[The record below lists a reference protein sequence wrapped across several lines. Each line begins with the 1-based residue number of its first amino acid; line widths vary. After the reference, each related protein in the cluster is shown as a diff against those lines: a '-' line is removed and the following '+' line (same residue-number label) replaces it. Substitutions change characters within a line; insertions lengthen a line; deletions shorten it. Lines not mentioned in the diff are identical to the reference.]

1 MGLKK
6 SILYVW
12 LPCKKIYPI
21 GPTYLANY
29 IHTHHPE
36 IRQKILDLSVI
47 EKKERLKR
55 LKEAIDSF
63 MPEVIAFSWR
73 DIQIFAPH
81 EGDTSLR
88 YAFEFYYSP
97 SLIKRIRASFKGLE
111 YIYKYRTV
119 LTENLEYIRYVHK
132 GYPGKKIVLGG
143 GAPSVFS
150 RHIINLLPGGI
161 VCIMGEGEEALLKI
175 LEGSDLVDERYI
187 EKGSDGVIANEK
199 RRPVAINEI
208 KIDLKYISSIFD
220 QHKLYMNELIGIQT
234 KRGCPYSCQFCL
246 YTYIEG
252 KRVRYRRPENVVDEI
267 SQFYDDWGVRRFW
280 FADAQF
286 IPGVD
291 AIPVCKELLERLV
304 SSKMKISWSGYIR
317 ASLIDKGLA
326 KLMVRS
332 GLGDLEV
339 SITSGSQ
346 REIDALKMG
355 FKIDELMDGLRN
367 LKEAGFKGRLLLNYS
382 LNSPEADMDTLR
394 ESITSYKRISEIMG
408 DDMVF
413 PFIFFYGIQPN
424 TGFEKRLIESGY
436 LSSGYNPL
444 SLNPLTI
451 KKLLYNPPPL
461 DKLIAKALLAAWAD
475 AGQDVGKDV
484 FRHLEAEIRKVNR
497 PSPS

>member
-1 MGLKK
+1 MSLKN

-29 IHTHHPE
+29 VHSHHPE
-36 IRQKILDLSVI
+36 VRQKILDLSVI
-47 EKKERLKR
+47 EKKERLR
-55 LKEAIDSF
+55 ILKETIDSF
-63 MPEVIAFSWR
+63 KPELIAFSWR

-81 EGDTSLR
+81 EGDSSLR

-111 YIYKYRTV
+111 YIYRYRSG
-119 LTENLEYIRYVHK
+119 LTENLGYIRYVHK
-132 GYPGKKIVLGG
+132 GYPEKRIILGG

-150 RHIINLLPGGI
+150 RHIVDLLPEGI
-161 VCIMGEGEEALLKI
+161 TCVMGEGEEALLKVI
-175 LEGSDLVDERYI
+175 EGRDLEDERYI
-187 EKGSDGVIANEK
+187 ERGNKGIIVGEK
-199 RRPVAINEI
+199 TKPVSIDEL

-220 QHKLYMNELIGIQT
+220 QHSHYMGELIGIQT

-252 KRVRYRRPENVVDEI
+252 KRVRCRRPENIIDEI
-267 SQFYDDWGVRRFW
+267 SQFYSQWGTRSFW

-286 IPGVD
+286 IPGAD
-291 AIPVCKELLERLV
+291 AISICKELLDRLV
-304 SSKMKISWSGYIR
+304 SGKMKISWSGYIR
-317 ASLIDKGLA
+317 ASLIDRELA
-326 KLMVRS
+326 WLMVRS

-355 FKIDELMDGLRN
+355 FKIDELMEGLRN

-382 LNSPEADMDTLR
+382 LNSPDGDIDTLR
-394 ESITSYKRISEIMG
+394 ESITSYNKISDIMG

-436 LSSGYNPL
+436 LPKGYNPL
-444 SLNPLTI
+444 SLNPFTVR
-451 KKLLYNPPPL
+451 KLLYNPPPL
-461 DKLIAKALLAAWAD
+461 DRLIAKALLSAWED
-475 AGQDVGKDV
+475 GGKDIGKDA
-484 FRHLEAEIRKVNR
+484 FRHLEAEIQRIN
-497 PSPS
+497 

>member
-1 MGLKK
+1 MSHKE

-36 IRQKILDLSVI
+36 VRQKILDLSVI
-47 EKKERLKR
+47 ERKERLR
-55 LKEAIDSF
+55 ILKETIDSF
-63 MPEVIAFSWR
+63 KPELIAFSWR

-81 EGDTSLR
+81 EGDSSLK

-111 YIYKYRTV
+111 YIYRYRSV
-119 LTENLEYIRYVHK
+119 LTENLGYIRYVHK
-132 GYPGKKIVLGG
+132 GYPGKRLILGG

-150 RHIINLLPGGI
+150 KQIIRMLPEG
-161 VCIMGEGEEALLKI
+161 VTCIMGEGEEALLKI
-175 LEGSDLVDERYI
+175 MEGRDLLDERYI
-187 EKGSDGVIANEK
+187 ERGDGGVIIGEK
-199 RRPVAINEI
+199 MRPVSIDEF
-208 KIDLKYISSIFD
+208 KIDLKYVSSIFD
-220 QHKLYMNELIGIQT
+220 QYASYRGDLIGVQT

-252 KRVRYRRPENVVDEI
+252 KKVRYRRPENIIDEI
-267 SQFYDDWGVRRFW
+267 SQFYHQWAVKKFW
-280 FADAQF
+280 FSDAQF

-304 SSKMKISWSGYIR
+304 LSKMDISWSGYIR
-317 ASLIDKGLA
+317 ASLIDMELA
-326 KLMVRS
+326 RLMVRS

-355 FKIDELMDGLRN
+355 FKIDELMGGLRN

-382 LNSPEADMDTLR
+382 LNSPDADIDTVK
-394 ESITSYKRISEIMG
+394 ESIASYKKISEMMG
-408 DDMVF
+408 ADMVF

-436 LSSGYNPL
+436 IPRGYNPL
-444 SLNPLTI
+444 SLNPFTVR
-451 KKLLYNPPPL
+451 KLLYNPPPL
-461 DKLIAKALLAAWAD
+461 DRLIAKALLSAWED
-475 AGQDVGKDV
+475 GGQDVGKDA
-484 FRHLEAEIRKVNR
+484 FKHLEDEIRKVSR